1 MTPQKK
7 KDSGHRHTA
16 GKNKYLKDLKEGT
29 SFKLSSGTEG
39 ILLKK
44 GVGSVIVYVTSM
56 PKSYYFYNEDGAP
69 DLYWFGRQHWA
80 ENTEVEEA

>member
-16 GKNKYLKDLKEGT
+16 GKNKYLKDLEEGT

-44 GVGSVIVYVTSM
+44 GVLFN
-56 PKSYYFYNEDGAP
+56 KSEMVN
-69 DLYWFGRQHWA
+69 
-80 ENTEVEEA
+80 